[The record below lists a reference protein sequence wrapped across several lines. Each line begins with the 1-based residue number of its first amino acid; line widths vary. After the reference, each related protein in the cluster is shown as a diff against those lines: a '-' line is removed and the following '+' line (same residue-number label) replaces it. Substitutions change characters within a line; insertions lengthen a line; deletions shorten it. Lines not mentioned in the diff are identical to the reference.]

1 MTWDGK
7 TMFRTLFLFALLC
20 LMFAAPL
27 PLLAALPEGFQEQL
41 IIDGLND
48 GVNEPMDFRFLPDG
62 RILSIEKT
70 GHVRLIVNGILSTT
84 AVLNLPDINTNGY
97 ERGLSGMAIDPGWPV
112 RPYVYLYFAHTP
124 PGNTIY
130 LSRFKATGDLTSSS
144 SANLRLKNRYDILT
158 DLPDAQEDH
167 AGGGLEFGPD
177 GMLYVSTGDDCN
189 ICVVQDSSH
198 FEGKVLRLNVAGLPD
213 MGANPPPKSLI
224 TPSDNPFPPSNPVAG
239 LVFCEGLRNPFRFN
253 IDPLTGH
260 LYIGDVGADLF
271 EEINE
276 STGGEDF
283 GWPFREGNSVRTW
296 EQCTEPGGTGS
307 QTYVS
312 PIGGF
317 DRTNL
322 FGAAI
327 IAGPRYRPIPG
338 GVYSFPPQ
346 YDGAVFY
353 TEYYNGFI
361 RVIKPIGSNWYPL
374 FTQPGQPN
382 ATDWGT
388 GMDEIVKFEVG
399 KDGAL
404 YYLDIYPGSI
414 HRIIFN
420 GSPLGGVG
428 DGGNASARLRVS
440 PNPFRLGG
448 RQLFIERSGGA
459 GDRFTVDVLN
469 IEGRLIRRTV
479 SESKTQARWDRRD
492 AGGNLVPGGVYFLRV
507 EGDNVMSRIVLTP

>member
-1 MTWDGK
+1 VTRDGK
-7 TMFRTLFLFALLC
+7 TMLCIRFSWILLC
-20 LMFAAPL
+20 LPFLAWDAA
-27 PLLAALPEGFQEQL
+27 LAALPDGFQEQL
-41 IIDGLND
+41 IIGNLND

-62 RILSIEKT
+62 RILYIEKS

-84 AVLNLPDINTNGY
+84 DVLSLPDINTNGY
-97 ERGLSGMAIDPGWPV
+97 ERGLSGMAIDPGWPT

-124 PGNTIY
+124 PGNTIN

-144 SANLRLKNRYDILT
+144 STNLRLKNRYDILT
-158 DLPDAQEDH
+158 DIPDAQEDH

-213 MGANPPPKSLI
+213 MGANPPPKSQI
-224 TPSDNPFPPSNPVAG
+224 TPPDNPFPSSNPNAR

-283 GWPFREGNSVRTW
+283 GWPFREGKSVRTW
-296 EQCTEPGGTGS
+296 GQCTEPGT

-317 DRTNL
+317 DRTSL
-322 FGAAI
+322 LSAAI
-327 IAGPRYRPIPG
+327 VGGPRYRPVTG
-338 GVYSFPPQ
+338 GAYNFPSQ

-353 TEYYNGFI
+353 TEYYAGFI
-361 RVIKPIGSNWYPL
+361 RVIKPLGSEWYPL

-388 GMDEIVKFEVG
+388 GMDEIVKFAVG

-404 YYLDIYPGSI
+404 YYMDLSPGSI
-414 HRIIFN
+414 HRIIFT

-428 DGGNASARLRVS
+428 DGGNAQVRLRTW
-440 PNPFRLGG
+440 PNPYRLESG
-448 RQLFIERSGGA
+448 RLAIERSGGS
-459 GDRFTVDVLN
+459 RNHFSVN
-469 IEGRLIRRTV
+469 IINLEGRVIRSV
-479 SESKTQARWDRRD
+479 ASESSTRARWDGRD
-492 AGGNLVPGGVYFLRV
+492 AQGNPAPGGVYFLRV
-507 EGDNVMSRIVLTP
+507 QGENNVSRVVLLP